1 MAPASQASG
10 RGPYRVEFRW
20 KEEVIYWE
28 GDRGFVFDGGWG
40 VSPPVTYVPTPELWD
55 EVVPSWMKGR
65 RDEVVARLRA
75 HPGHVLAETSRYQG
89 GWQELG
95 PGQ

>member
-1 MAPASQASG
+1 VA
-10 RGPYRVEFRW
+10 
-20 KEEVIYWE
+20 
-28 GDRGFVFDGGWG
+28 
-40 VSPPVTYVPTPELWD
+40 PPVTYVPTPELWD
-55 EVVPSWMKGR
+55 EVVPLWLKGR
-65 RDEVVARLRA
+65 REEVVARLLA